1 MAVGDNVFERVHA
14 FFERQARVLEE
25 MLRDF
30 APFSADASHEEIAT
44 LSGQQQRH
52 VQALGKFQEEM
63 ERLAREWRAADVTD
77 QQRQQV
83 RALARRVEELTARII
98 KHCEQ
103 AAHASSAKAQ
113 EVATQIK
120 RMRTGKQNIQH
131 YKTDATRD
139 PRFIDEK
146 T

>member
-1 MAVGDNVFERVHA
+1 MAAGDNVFDRVHS
-14 FFERQARVLEE
+14 FFERQACVLEE
-25 MLRDF
+25 MVRDF
-30 APFSADASHEEIAT
+30 APFSESASHDELGA
-44 LSGQQQRH
+44 LSRQQQRH
-52 VQALGKFQEEM
+52 VLALGKFQEEM

-83 RALARRVEELTARII
+83 RALARRVEELTAHII

-120 RMRTGKQNIQH
+120 RLRTGKQNIQH
-131 YKTDATRD
+131 YKTDTTRD